1 LRHRPTIKNQLKAG
15 LLEQGFCLSRT
26 ASASAVHNDFL
37 IEFDTHLE
45 QGTRQAL
52 ERVIERA
59 LDSARSV
66 FSFGAHI
73 DYHG

>member
-37 IEFDTHLE
+37 IEFDTHVE
-45 QGTRQAL
+45 QGAWQAL

-59 LDSARSV
+59 VNGTRSI